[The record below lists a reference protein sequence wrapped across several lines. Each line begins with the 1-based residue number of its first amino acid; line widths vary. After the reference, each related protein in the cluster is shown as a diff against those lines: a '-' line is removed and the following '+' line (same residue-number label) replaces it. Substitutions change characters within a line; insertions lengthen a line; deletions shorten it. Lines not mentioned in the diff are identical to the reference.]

1 MDRLGFIHEKF
12 DIKILILFVLRRL
25 PAPVSFEE
33 LSELVLMDEG
43 FDYFDYTQCLSELEQ
58 AGHVEKTG
66 EGYKATALGCNHGE
80 AVETGIP
87 YSVRSKAEAKAKPV
101 IARMK
106 RDALISTTHE
116 PLRKGG
122 FSVKLSLSDDMGKLI
137 TLSMLAPDE
146 EKAIIMEKSFRAEAE
161 DIYMKIIQMLLPE

>member
-1 MDRLGFIHEKF
+1 
-12 DIKILILFVLRRL
+12 
-25 PAPVSFEE
+25 
-33 LSELVLMDEG
+33 
-43 FDYFDYTQCLSELEQ
+43 
-58 AGHVEKTG
+58 
-66 EGYKATALGCNHGE
+66 
-80 AVETGIP
+80 
-87 YSVRSKAEAKAKPV
+87 
-101 IARMK
+101 MK